1 MCAGDIFKK
10 FAVNIGVGAAIQ
22 VIRGWLNGQLKDVQ
36 PSDLYEAITTD
47 GDLWSVIPDDI
58 KATGHKFKN
67 AYRGL
72 FDKFE
77 GQITTELVLTWIK
90 EDHPQLYSTIINIP
104 KNYGEQAGILWM
116 DKQVRKIKQQI
127 IEM

>member
-1 MCAGDIFKK
+1 MGAGDIFKK

-22 VIRGWLNGQLKDVQ
+22 VIRGWLNVQLKDVQ
-36 PSDLYEAITTD
+36 PSDLYEAIITD
-47 GDLWSVIPDDI
+47 GDLWSVIPDNI
-58 KATGHKFKN
+58 KTTGHKFKN

-77 GQITTELVLTWIK
+77 DQITTELVLTWIK

-116 DKQVRKIKQQI
+116 DKQVRRIKQQI
-127 IEM
+127 TEM